1 MFREIKNKAQK
12 KVKKHLS
19 SINKLDLLAYSEMW
33 QYGDWKHDP
42 FITCQFSYLGWALRC
57 FRMFWISIYEYNWL
71 NNVELFSEYI
81 CYMREMLSFFVSTM
95 YNLIEPVLTIMQLL
109 DLLRFK
115 QYFLTDDDSLNTVNL
130 WRLLLQIPTTCWTV
144 FLVTRSLCPHG
155 LP

>member
-1 MFREIKNKAQK
+1 M
-12 KVKKHLS
+12 KKHLS

-42 FITCQFSYLGWALRC
+42 FTTCQFSYLCWALCC